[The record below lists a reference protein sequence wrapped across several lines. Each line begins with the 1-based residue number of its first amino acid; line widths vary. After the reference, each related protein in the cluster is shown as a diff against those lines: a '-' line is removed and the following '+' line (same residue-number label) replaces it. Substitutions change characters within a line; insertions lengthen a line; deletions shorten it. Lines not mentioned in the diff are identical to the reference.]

1 MKPARIEQLKQ
12 IVADNYQEIAEQFSA
27 TRQKPL
33 WPRLRQILRQLPI
46 SGRLLDIGCGNG
58 RLLEELKKRPIDC
71 YVGLDSS
78 PELLK
83 IAAQGYPQAAWPFSI
98 NWQLGNLLDTPTGQ
112 QFDFVCCIAALH
124 HLPGRANRQ
133 LAAKNLG
140 RWLKPG
146 GYLIISVWDL
156 WHQPKYWPKLLTG
169 LWLSLSGQLDCGDL
183 LFNWGQQ
190 KSSGRQ
196 RYYHAFTKAEL
207 KRLIVATGLDIVDC
221 QQDGLNLYLVARQPI
236 KS

>member
-1 MKPARIEQLKQ
+1 MKPARIEQLRQ

-71 YVGLDSS
+71 YVGLDNST
-78 PELLK
+78 ELLK
-83 IAAQGYPQAAWPFSI
+83 IAAQRYPPTAWPFSI
-98 NWQLGNLLDTPTGQ
+98 SWQPGDLLDTPTGQ
-112 QFDFVCCIAALH
+112 PFDFVCCIAALH

-133 LAAKNLG
+133 LAAKNLC
-140 RWLKPG
+140 RWLKPT

-156 WHQPKYWPKLLTG
+156 WRQPKYWPKLLAG
-169 LWLSLSGQLDCGDL
+169 LWLSLNGQLDYGDL
-183 LFNWGQQ
+183 LLNWGQQ
-190 KSSGRQ
+190 KSPGRQ
-196 RYYHAFTKAEL
+196 RYYHAFTKGEL
-207 KRLIVATGLDIVDC
+207 KKLIAATGLDIIDC
-221 QQDGLNLYLVARQPI
+221 QRDGLNLYLVARRPI
-236 KS
+236 KN

>member
-1 MKPARIEQLKQ
+1 MKPARVEQLKK
-12 IVADNYQEIAEQFSA
+12 IVADNYQEIAKQFSA

-58 RLLEELKKRPIDC
+58 RLLEELKKRPVDC

-78 PELLK
+78 TELLK
-83 IAAQGYPQAAWPFSI
+83 IAAQRYPQSGWPFPI
-98 NWQLGNLLDTPTGQ
+98 NWQPGDLLETPTE

-133 LAAKNLG
+133 LAAKNLCC
-140 RWLKPG
+140 WLKPG

-156 WHQPKYWPKLLTG
+156 WHQPRYWLRLLAS
-169 LWLSLSGQLDCGDL
+169 LWLSLTGQLDYGDL
-183 LFNWGQQ
+183 LLNWGQQ
-190 KSSGRQ
+190 KAPGRQ
-196 RYYHAFTKAEL
+196 RYYHAFTKKEL
-207 KRLIVATGLDIVDC
+207 IGLVTNTSLDIIDY
-221 QQDGLNLYLVARQPI
+221 QQDGLNLYLIARQPI
-236 KS
+236 KN